1 MEYNYS
7 NNHINNNNNTATTI
21 NNNSTPNQ
29 TNTSYMMVNNQQQQQ
44 YYANVNTTSNY
55 SMTSNPNIPNN
66 VYQQPQSWNQ
76 QTATPTVAPTSY
88 QQYNGQ
94 LQQQQQQQQQQQIL
108 TNNNNQPKQIIKMNQ
123 FVVAKP
129 ATPPP
134 SSTQQQLQQQQ
145 TPSMIQSN
153 NFTQSSQI
161 VYPQQQQQNM
171 NTIQKPVQQQMNVYA
186 SPQQTNGYS
195 QYNKLNNNNLPIQY
209 NTNNLGQQQIY
220 TNSTN
225 NNTNGAQVQI
235 QNGVYNINQQSVI
248 NQNSQQQLINQQ
260 YYTQQQQANIQKPIA
275 PQPQPMVQQQ
285 VAYNQYQQQQQQ
297 TNKYIQPHPQQ
308 QQQQHQ
314 QQQQQQIYYIAQPNS
329 LNGYSSPV
337 AVNRLAPNPSTST
350 SNTTTASITP
360 ATLAPTPL
368 TASSVTNATYVTTPH
383 QAIPVDSFQKS
394 VVNQPP
400 QQTVYA
406 QQIQPQPIQS
416 HQVMNVLQVQ
426 SNPTAPQQQQPQQIV
441 YAQTNQQIMLNQNN
455 NVMQINNM
463 AQMNTHMQPQQ
474 QPILLTN
481 QNQIPMQHIQQQPVL
496 LQASNIKIITVNQN
510 TSNVI
515 QPNLMN
521 TNSVPITTSTNPNN
535 ITTNNI
541 NNNSLLS
548 TPVKQQQYEEIKPKV
563 EEQPKSK
570 LPASIQ
576 SNIESTID
584 DMMKQYKLD
593 SKTKSLNESSDN
605 TSDYDINESYQK
617 PASKTKQTKTPKTQR
632 TNKKKV
638 KDLTESNDVT
648 IVKLLNNG
656 EDSLTN
662 DSSLDKAAKT
672 PVRTKKITAS
682 SAKKSAQSL
691 AKLMKKTQKKKRK
704 RTSSGEEED
713 VDDDSDDYEM
723 PTVKTTAKSKEILAD
738 ELAAQTL
745 QASESRRSVRA
756 KSTKKSKYTDED
768 PKLKDED
775 LLMPLTE
782 AELAAEA
789 AADAALA
796 ASADSNIVLTSQEEM
811 IIDKILG
818 MRLIKRKT
826 LSKKEKKVET
836 KAVETK
842 PVETKPVETKPV
854 ETKPVETKP
863 VETKPVETKPVE
875 TKPVETKPVE
885 TKPVETKPV
894 ETKPVETEILE
905 TKSVED
911 KPSDQI
917 EPTVEVK
924 SETSEPS
931 KVEPVENKTEELDK
945 ETVPTKTETSDLVKD
960 EETAT
965 KVEIVETKQ
974 EVKPELEL
982 DEESEYEEDG
992 GEIEVEE
999 FYVKYKNFSYL
1010 HCEWRSRDEL
1020 FVTDKRIDQKIK
1032 RFKIKKQQ
1040 QPQYDWGTDET
1051 GAGSLYNN
1059 EDDELFNPEYTVVD
1073 RVLDV
1078 FDMQVPTNIELKIR
1092 YFLIKWKS
1100 LPYDECTWELEQDI
1114 NKNIKKIELFYKQHK
1129 QIPEIHQ
1136 KQVQRPRPDKWLQL
1150 KESRFYKNGNQLREY
1165 QLEGISWLTF
1175 CWVNERNCI
1184 LADEMGLGKTVQ
1196 SVTFL
1201 HEMALHGVNGPYLI
1215 LVPLSTIG
1223 NWLREFELWTD
1234 FNAVVYHG
1242 SAISRQM
1249 IQDYEFYF
1257 KENATEPHV
1266 SNSFAIKPD
1275 AKKVLKFNALIT
1287 TYEVLMS
1294 DIVLFSEI
1302 KWRSCI
1308 IDEAHRLKN
1317 KNCRLMESLRYMNIE
1332 HKVLLTGTPLQN
1344 NVEELFSLLNFLEP
1358 EQFSSSQE
1366 FMLEFG
1372 DLKTDTQVNKLQAIL
1387 KPMMLRRLKEDVEKN
1402 LAPKEETIV
1411 EVELTNTQKKFYR
1424 AILERNFEFLYKG
1437 TTSSNMPNLMN
1448 TMMELRKCCNH
1459 PYLIN
1464 GAEEQIINEYLES
1477 NKQSREPVS
1486 PDSASL
1492 KAMIQASGKLV
1503 LVDKLLSKL
1512 KANGHRVLIFSQMIR
1527 VLDILEDYLIQMR
1540 FTYERLDGRIRGEA
1554 RQEAIDRYSKPDSDR
1569 FAFLLCTR
1577 AGGLGIN
1584 LTAADTVIIFDSD
1597 WNPQNDLQ
1605 AQARVHRIGQK
1616 KSVKIYRLITRNT
1629 YEREMFDKAS
1639 LKLGLDKAV
1648 LQSMRNEDKFNN
1660 KGAQAQAAQNSL
1672 QLSKKEIEDLLKKGA
1687 YGALMEDDTQAAD
1700 KFCEQDIDMLLQQR
1714 STVIQIEGGE
1724 KGSTFSKA
1732 SFQTSETSDISI
1744 DDPEFW
1750 QKWAKKADINI
1761 DEKLNPIDERII
1773 YEPRRRTQTKRF
1785 VCGLD
1790 ELEESD
1796 DSMST
1801 DSEAGNNNNGETTN
1815 KRNKK
1820 GDKNGNSSSNNG
1832 KWLREECYKIEKNLL
1847 VFGWSQWTKILEN
1860 CEFSNKKNKTN
1871 IQSEKDVESLSRC
1884 ILAYALRNYQ
1894 GGDEQVKQYVID
1906 LIDPFKSKFPEFNQK
1921 LSLTGPNQK
1930 QNKTTKIDIQEQIKL
1945 TMDFMLNKIC
1955 DDNLHATKLNSL
1967 DWAQNSDDLLMDEN
1981 YKKHLSKHSTK
1992 MLFKIKTLAYIKTE
2006 IITDENLSLIDA
2018 NTNESEI
2025 KIKHID
2031 MPEILTDLPCD
2042 WWNKSCDK
2050 SLIIG
2055 VYKYGYEKFYNM
2067 RLDPSLCFLSLC
2079 GPPDA
2084 KDLLAEQQG
2093 ENQDDDFVNH
2103 ESADEEEQ
2111 LNKKQKKSSKRAAA
2125 SKKKIKFPSVAELNN
2140 RLRRLIA
2147 LHQKSKKQEL
2157 LQQKKEAERLEKL
2170 KHKQQFNQEKLVI
2183 KQMEKQKWSKREEQ
2197 MFQRTVCVFGVD
2209 CLDKKKQLFNWTQ
2222 FKEISQLDK
2231 KLDETLTDYYQLFYS
2246 MCSRVANNKRHN
2258 DSSNQCEVISED
2270 KAVKCLQR
2278 IEFLNK
2284 VRQFVL
2290 KHVKFTKWMNSKC
2303 APSADLP
2310 DWWING
2316 KHDVELVKAAA
2327 KYGLIRTDYYYL
2339 NDVEFSFKQ
2348 SLQKFTQHIEF
2359 LMKKE
2364 KCDIQDN
2371 IQYYIQNQT
2380 RIKQTFTSDKKSTM
2394 NIVNEVLNELVNKIE
2409 NDSSEPIQYFS
2420 SQQVPLHLWP
2430 KDRALISRLENIIQ
2444 MFENNGEWPKIISH
2458 SAKSVSSNASSA
2470 DESEQAS
2477 SCYLEPG
2484 EITTTTTTTTATT
2497 DNRNQNNKR
2506 TRKSMMP
2513 EPVTQQ
2519 PTSLQSDSSAALA
2532 ALFLAPGLNLNDRI
2546 TVINIE
2552 NGTRLTGNK
2561 APKRAEL
2568 PMWLMTHPNYLP
2580 DESEIVK
2587 LTTQRNAIEQQQQ
2600 QQQQEQQQQQ
2610 PKPSKQFK
2618 PNNDNHYEEQQQQ
2631 QNNYYPD
2638 IILFN
2643 KQNGKKITNARVPNW
2658 KSLCLFFEKNQHIY
2672 IDPSCNDVLKAK
2684 FGRQPIP
2691 DIIKSRLILN
2701 SKNNNNNNKVTQV
2714 KQTKENKEE
2723 FNSQFDLNNPL
2734 ATLLAAMAANTD
2746 PNNGANNN
2754 NNLPFGGNPF
2764 LLQSA
2769 FPDLFKDALSNQMT
2783 SGGAG
2788 GLDMNT
2794 LEALA
2799 ISLTNN
2805 SNNNKTK
2812 GEDNHNSHNHHHN
2825 NNNNNNQKS
2834 SKNNPKQQVKPT
2846 TSKPIRAPTPPTPTP
2861 TNSKRSTRN
2870 NEHNKLPP
2878 QQQPSAAN
2886 DTSSALLDQEKFMQD
2901 MMNLSQLTSNPFLS
2915 AAGLSPFNFM
2925 LPQLAAAAAAS
2936 ANANNGSRSTSPS
2949 NENQS
2954 ISPSSSIASSLS
2966 TQQQQQQQAGAPPPV
2981 DFNLLTNLMNLQMMN
2996 GLTGANP
3003 FMPSLPSMPNDIL
3016 AALAAQNPAFSGAGA
3031 MAGFDSSNILN
3042 ALALLNGQNNE
3053 PVVAEQPHKNSN
3065 NTRQSK
3071 SNNSNNNNSSISNK
3085 NSNNTSTP
3093 SRQQV
3098 SNNSNRTS
3106 NNTPSDSSRSMSS
3119 RKSSS
3124 SSSSN
3129 NNNNNNNRSN
3139 GLDLST
3145 KKRH

>member
-7 NNHINNNNNTATTI
+7 NNHINNNNTTTTI

-29 TNTSYMMVNNQQQQQ
+29 TNTSYMMVNNQQQQ
-44 YYANVNTTSNY
+44 YYANVNNTSNY
-55 SMTSNPNIPNN
+55 SMTSNPSN

-76 QTATPTVAPTSY
+76 QQQTTTPAVAPTSY

-94 LQQQQQQQQQQQIL
+94 LQQQQQQQIL

-134 SSTQQQLQQQQ
+134 SSTQQLQQQ

-161 VYPQQQQQNM
+161 VYPQQQQNM
-171 NTIQKPVQQQMNVYA
+171 NTIQKPVQQQQQMNVYA

-195 QYNKLNNNNLPIQY
+195 QYNKLNNNLPIQY

-220 TNSTN
+220 ANSTN

-235 QNGVYNINQQSVI
+235 QNGGVYNINQQSVI

-285 VAYNQYQQQQQQ
+285 VAYNQYQQQQQ

-308 QQQQHQ
+308 QQQQH

-337 AVNRLAPNPSTST
+337 AVNRLAPNPSTPT
-350 SNTTTASITP
+350 SNTATNTASITP

-368 TASSVTNATYVTTPH
+368 TASSVTNATYVTNPQ

-394 VVNQPP
+394 IVNQPP

-406 QQIQPQPIQS
+406 QQIQPQSIQS
-416 HQVMNVLQVQ
+416 HQVMNVIQVQ
-426 SNPTAPQQQQPQQIV
+426 SNPTTQQPQQQIV
-441 YAQTNQQIMLNQNN
+441 YAQPNQQIMLNQNN

-463 AQMNTHMQPQQ
+463 AQMNSHMQPHQQQ

-481 QNQIPMQHIQQQPVL
+481 QNPIPMQHIQQQPVL

-521 TNSVPITTSTNPNN
+521 TNSVPITT
-535 ITTNNI
+535 TTNN
-541 NNNSLLS
+541 NTSTNNSLPS
-548 TPVKQQQYEEIKPKV
+548 TPVKQQHEELKPKE

-638 KDLTESNDVT
+638 KDLTESNDPNNVT

-662 DSSLDKAAKT
+662 DSSLDKTAKT
-672 PVRTKKITAS
+672 PIRTKKTTAS
-682 SAKKSAQSL
+682 SAKKSAQSF

-713 VDDDSDDYEM
+713 ADDDSDDYEM
-723 PTVKTTAKSKEILAD
+723 PAVKTTTKSKEILAD
-738 ELAAQTL
+738 ELAAQSL

-796 ASADSNIVLTSQEEM
+796 ASANSNIVLTSQDEF
-811 IIDKILG
+811 IVDKILG
-818 MRLIKRKT
+818 MRLNKRKT
-826 LSKKEKKVET
+826 LRKKEKK
-836 KAVETK
+836 
-842 PVETKPVETKPV
+842 
-854 ETKPVETKP
+854 
-863 VETKPVETKPVE
+863 
-875 TKPVETKPVE
+875 
-885 TKPVETKPV
+885 V

-905 TKSVED
+905 TKSAED

-917 EPTVEVK
+917 ETKVEVK
-924 SETSEPS
+924 PETSEPS
-931 KVEPVENKTEELDK
+931 KLEPEPSKLEPVENKTEEN
-945 ETVPTKTETSDLVKD
+945 ETVPTKTEASDLVK
-960 EETAT
+960 EEKTAT
-965 KVEIVETKQ
+965 KIEIVETKQ
-974 EVKPELEL
+974 EEIVVKPELEL

-992 GEIEVEE
+992 GEIEEEE

-1010 HCEWRSRDEL
+1010 HCDWRSRDEL

-1078 FDMQVPTNIELKIR
+1078 FDMADPANPEIKTR

-1100 LPYDECTWELEQDI
+1100 LPYDECSWELEQDI
-1114 NKNIKKIELFYKQHK
+1114 NKNVKKIELFYKQHK
-1129 QIPEIHQ
+1129 QIPEVHQ

-1257 KENATEPHV
+1257 KENATEPNV
-1266 SNSFAIKPD
+1266 SNSFAIDPD
-1275 AKKVLKFNALIT
+1275 TKKVLKFNALIT

-1464 GAEEQIINEYLES
+1464 GAEEQIINEYLET
-1477 NKQSREPVS
+1477 NKQSKEPVS

-1815 KRNKK
+1815 KRSKK

-1871 IQSEKDVESLSRC
+1871 IQGEKDVESLSRC

-1906 LIDPFKSKFPEFNQK
+1906 LIDPLKSKFPEFNQK
-1921 LSLTGPNQK
+1921 LSLTGPSQK
-1930 QNKTTKIDIQEQIKL
+1930 QNKTNKIDIQEQIKL
-1945 TMDFMLNKIC
+1945 TMDCMLNKIC
-1955 DDNLHATKLNSL
+1955 DDNLHATQLNSL

-1981 YKKHLSKHSTK
+1981 YKKHLMKHSTK

-2006 IITDENLSLIDA
+2006 IITDENLALIDA
-2018 NTNESEI
+2018 NTDESEI

-2067 RLDPSLCFLSLC
+2067 RLDSSLCFLSLC

-2103 ESADEEEQ
+2103 NESADEEEQ

-2246 MCSRVANNKRHN
+2246 MCVRVANNKRHN
-2258 DSSNQCEVISED
+2258 DNSNQCEVISED
-2270 KAVKCLQR
+2270 KAIKCLQR

-2316 KHDVELVKAAA
+2316 KHDMELVKAAA

-2371 IQYYIQNQT
+2371 IQYYIQNQA

-2430 KDRALISRLENIIQ
+2430 KDRALTSRLENIIQ

-2484 EITTTTTTTTATT
+2484 EITTTATTTTTTT

-2587 LTTQRNAIEQQQQ
+2587 LTTQRNAIEQK
-2600 QQQQEQQQQQ
+2600 QQQEQQQQQQ

-2618 PNNDNHYEEQQQQ
+2618 PNNDNHYEEQQQQQQQQQ

-2701 SKNNNNNNKVTQV
+2701 SKNNNNNNNNSKVTQV

-2754 NNLPFGGNPF
+2754 LPFGGNPF

-2769 FPDLFKDALSNQMT
+2769 FPDLFKDVLSNQMT
-2783 SGGAG
+2783 SSGGAG

-2805 SNNNKTK
+2805 SNNNKSK
-2812 GEDNHNSHNHHHN
+2812 SEDNHNSHNHHHN
-2825 NNNNNNQKS
+2825 NNNNSQKS

-2870 NEHNKLPP
+2870 NEHNKLPA
-2878 QQQPSAAN
+2878 QQQSSATN
-2886 DTSSALLDQEKFMQD
+2886 DASSALLDQEKFMQD

-2936 ANANNGSRSTSPS
+2936 SSSSSANNANNGSRSTSPS

-2966 TQQQQQQQAGAPPPV
+2966 TQQQQHAGAPPPV

-3003 FMPSLPSMPNDIL
+3003 FMPSLPTMPNDIL

-3053 PVVAEQPHKNSN
+3053 PVVEQPHKNSN

-3071 SNNSNNNNSSISNK
+3071 SNNNNNSNSSSSNSNK

-3129 NNNNNNNRSN
+3129 NNNNNRSN